1 MMSKADG
8 IHLWKNVA
16 DVGFVT
22 QPIRCIQMV
31 ITENTMTTMKSKIFL
46 YMAMCLMLLIPRT
59 AKAQLGFDIVSVEA
73 YINDHKEQRS
83 LLLVRSTLE
92 ASNKLLHDYSSDANI
107 DYKDINKELDK
118 YTRAFDIIDVLYQS
132 LRTSLNV
139 YNTYETVSD
148 RVTDYKNMLSDFHDK
163 CLARGNIVSTD
174 TLIISINVRA
184 LGKIADEGDNLYKS
198 VSDLILYATGA
209 AACSTSDLL
218 TVLNSINQSLDNIK
232 KHLNV
237 AYFETWKYIQ
247 VRIGYWKAQVYRAKT
262 KQEII
267 EGAFGRWRRNGN
279 LGKE

>member
-1 MMSKADG
+1 M
-8 IHLWKNVA
+8 
-16 DVGFVT
+16 
-22 QPIRCIQMV
+22 
-31 ITENTMTTMKSKIFL
+31 TMKSNIFF
-46 YMAMCLMLLIPRT
+46 YMAICLFAILPRPMM
-59 AKAQLGFDIVSVEA
+59 AQSAFDVPSIEA
-73 YINDHKEQRS
+73 YIYDHKEQRS

-92 ASNKLLHDYSSDANI
+92 ASNKLLHEYSSDANI

-132 LRTSLNV
+132 LRTSLNL
-139 YNTYETVSD
+139 YNTYETVSQ
-148 RVTDYKNMLSDFHDK
+148 RVGDYKDMLSDFNDK

-184 LGKIADEGDNLYKS
+184 IAKIAEEGDNLYRS
-198 VSDLILYATGA
+198 ISTLVLYATGA

-218 TVLNSINQSLDNIK
+218 LVLTSINNSLDNIK
-232 KHLNV
+232 KHLNA

-267 EGAFGRWRRNGN
+267 DGAFGRWRKNGY
-279 LGKE
+279 LGY

>member
-1 MMSKADG
+1 MK
-8 IHLWKNVA
+8 
-16 DVGFVT
+16 
-22 QPIRCIQMV
+22 
-31 ITENTMTTMKSKIFL
+31 TMKSKMFL
-46 YMAMCLMLLIPRT
+46 YMAMFLILLIPRT
-59 AKAQLGFDIVSVEA
+59 SRAQTAFDIVSVEA

-92 ASNKLLHDYSSDANI
+92 ASNKLLHDYSGDANMGFR
-107 DYKDINKELDK
+107 DINKELDK
-118 YTRAFDIIDVLYQS
+118 YTRAFDVIDALYQS

-139 YNTYETVSD
+139 YSTYEIVID
-148 RVTDYKNMLSDFHDK
+148 RVTDYKDMLSDFHDK

-184 LGKIADEGDNLYKS
+184 IGKIADEVDNLYRS
-198 VSDLILYATGA
+198 VCDLVLYATGA
-209 AACSTSDLL
+209 AACSASDLL

-267 EGAFGRWRRNGN
+267 EGAFARWRRNGY

>member
-1 MMSKADG
+1 
-8 IHLWKNVA
+8 
-16 DVGFVT
+16 
-22 QPIRCIQMV
+22 
-31 ITENTMTTMKSKIFL
+31 
-46 YMAMCLMLLIPRT
+46 MAMWLMFLMPRT
-59 AKAQLGFDIVSVEA
+59 ARAQLGFDIVSVEA

-148 RVTDYKNMLSDFHDK
+148 RVTDYINMLVDFHDT
-163 CLARGNIVSTD
+163 CLARGNTVSTH
-174 TLIISINVRA
+174 TLIISFNVRA

-267 EGAFGRWRRNGN
+267 EGAFGRWRRNGY

>member
-1 MMSKADG
+1 MK
-8 IHLWKNVA
+8 
-16 DVGFVT
+16 
-22 QPIRCIQMV
+22 
-31 ITENTMTTMKSKIFL
+31 TMKSKMFL
-46 YMAMCLMLLIPRT
+46 YMAMFLILLIPRT
-59 AKAQLGFDIVSVEA
+59 SRAQTAFDIVSVEA
-73 YINDHKEQRS
+73 YIYDHKEQRS
-83 LLLVRSTLE
+83 LLLVRSSLE

-107 DYKDINKELDK
+107 VYKDINKELDK
-118 YTRAFDIIDVLYQS
+118 YTRAFDVIDALYQS

-139 YNTYETVSD
+139 YSTYEIVID
-148 RVTDYKNMLSDFHDK
+148 RVTDYKDMLSDFHDK

-184 LGKIADEGDNLYKS
+184 IGKIADEVDNLYRS
-198 VSDLILYATGA
+198 VCDLVLYATGA
-209 AACSTSDLL
+209 AACSASDLL

-267 EGAFGRWRRNGN
+267 EGAFARWRRNGY